1 MMRTT
6 MIKIKFTGGG
16 ELRAKLSNLEN
27 KMLTRKLMKK
37 LSLQGITEIF
47 ENTVE
52 EGRDKNNK
60 SFTPYSKSYIE
71 KKKERGGKFFSSNV
85 NLFDKGHMM
94 GNLDHKVL
102 SRSSAFLHFPKIEE
116 RLKASGH
123 IKGQGTLSI
132 SSHKRKLKGGKTTNV
147 KGYTRKGLPQRDFFG
162 LNRSGE
168 AKLIEMVDDHI
179 KELTSGQN

>member
-1 MMRTT
+1 
-6 MIKIKFTGGG
+6 MIKIKFSGGG
-16 ELRAKLSNLEN
+16 ELRAKLSSLEN
-27 KMLTRKLMKK
+27 KMLTRKLMKE

-47 ENTVE
+47 TNTVD
-52 EGRDKNNK
+52 EGKDKNDRA
-60 SFTPYSKSYIE
+60 FTSYSKSYVE

-94 GNLDHKVL
+94 GNLDHRVL
-102 SRSSAFLHFPKIEE
+102 SRSSAFLHFPKIQE

-123 IKGQGTLSI
+123 IKG
-132 SSHKRKLKGGKTTNV
+132 SHI
-147 KGYTRKGLPQRDFFG
+147 LPKRDFFG

-168 AKLIEMVDDHI
+168 AKLLKMVDDNL

>member
-1 MMRTT
+1 MM
-6 MIKIKFTGGG
+6 KIKFSGGG
-16 ELRAKLSNLEN
+16 ELRAKLSSLEN
-27 KMLTRKLMKK
+27 KMLTRKLMKE

-52 EGRDKNNK
+52 EGKDKNDK
-60 SFTPYSKSYIE
+60 TFATYSKSYIE
-71 KKKERGGKFFSSNV
+71 KKKKRGGKFFSSNV

-94 GNLDHKVL
+94 GNLDHRVL
-102 SRSSAFLHFPKIEE
+102 SRSSAFLHFPKIQE

-123 IKGQGTLSI
+123 IKG
-132 SSHKRKLKGGKTTNV
+132 SHI
-147 KGYTRKGLPQRDFFG
+147 LPKRDFFG

-168 AKLIEMVDDHI
+168 AKLLKMVDDNL